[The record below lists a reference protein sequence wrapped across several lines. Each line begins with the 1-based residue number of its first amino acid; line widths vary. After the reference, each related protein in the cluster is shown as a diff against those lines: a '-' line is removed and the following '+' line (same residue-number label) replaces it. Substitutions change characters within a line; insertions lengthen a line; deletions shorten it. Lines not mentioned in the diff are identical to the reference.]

1 MFRSP
6 MENEVITQDALA
18 VCLALRPYIYTWA
31 SSHDVRHHAF
41 IHKWRKWD
49 AGGLKRRWRRRGEIS
64 WSYEVMLLRAD
75 DSPHGT
81 QRESTATALRCDCVC
96 VCACVCECFITLGLL
111 GAVHSCEEDFLCELL
126 FVWCTSNKSQ
136 CYSGCGSRGFRPGL
150 APLGAASE
158 SYKPALILLCRKKW
172 TSKWKDT
179 RKKGSPVCPIYLLG
193 KKRKERKTRTL
204 VC

>member
-1 MFRSP
+1 

-64 WSYEVMLLRAD
+64 WSWGYASPCWWLTSRYTERKHCDSAEVWL
-75 DSPHGT
+75 
-81 QRESTATALRCDCVC
+81 CVC
-96 VCACVCECFITLGLL
+96 VCVCECFITLGLL